1 MAANDKISE
10 DINKRT
16 NKIAAD
22 NKSTD
27 FAQAQMAADQVQQIN
42 SERRTN
48 MALQRQELEQQSGTT
63 ELLASAD
70 CYE

>member
-1 MAANDKISE
+1 MAANDTISE

-22 NKSTD
+22 NNSTD

-42 SERRTN
+42 S
-48 MALQRQELEQQSGTT
+48 
-63 ELLASAD
+63 
-70 CYE
+70 